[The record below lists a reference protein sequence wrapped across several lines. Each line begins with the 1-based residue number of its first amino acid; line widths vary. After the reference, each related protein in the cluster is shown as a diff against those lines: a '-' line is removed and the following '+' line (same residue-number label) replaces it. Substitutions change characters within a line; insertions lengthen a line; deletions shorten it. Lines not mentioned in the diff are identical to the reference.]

1 MTRPTRLAW
10 TAAAIVMTGAAGLAC
25 TTLLADDS
33 GVQVGD
39 IVGAIVLIGGPPA
52 VATWLAVR
60 HTATTGVGRA
70 WAALR
75 TGWTGTGLLVAAFVG
90 AGLAATTLV
99 SSRASLTGD
108 RAGPLFF
115 VIVVVTPVVL
125 LAVTC
130 GIGYAR
136 ASFWS
141 GVGVGV
147 LAVLAALVGIV
158 AVAMPEGARWAETAG
173 VFILDGDA
181 PVLSPSARDGA
192 LDALQS
198 TLVFGP
204 STWLPW
210 PVIGAALGAA
220 LRRWMSI
227 ATAPSRL
234 F

>member
-1 MTRPTRLAW
+1 MTRSTRLAW
-10 TAAAIVMTGAAGLAC
+10 AGAAVVMVGAAGLAFSAG
-25 TTLLADDS
+25 LADDS

-39 IVGAIVLIGGPPA
+39 IIGAVVLIGGPPA
-52 VATWLAVR
+52 IATWLIVR
-60 HTATTGVGRA
+60 HTARVGLSHA

-75 TGWTGTGLLVAAFVG
+75 TGWTPTGLLVAAFVG
-90 AGLAATTLV
+90 AGLAATTFV
-99 SSRASLTGD
+99 SSRASLAGD

-130 GIGYAR
+130 GIGYAK
-136 ASFWS
+136 ASFWP

-147 LAVLAALVGIV
+147 LAVLAAVVGIV

-173 VFILDGDA
+173 VFILDGDT

-204 STWLPW
+204 ITWVPW

-220 LRRWMSI
+220 LRRSVSI
-227 ATAPSRL
+227 ATTSSRL

>member
-1 MTRPTRLAW
+1 M
-10 TAAAIVMTGAAGLAC
+10 VGAAGLAFSAG
-25 TTLLADDS
+25 LADDS

-39 IVGAIVLIGGPPA
+39 IVGAVVLIGGPPA
-52 VATWLAVR
+52 IATWLTVR
-60 HTATTGVGRA
+60 HTARVGPRHA

-75 TGWTGTGLLVAAFVG
+75 SSWSRTGVLVAVFVG
-90 AGLAATTLV
+90 AGLAATMLV

-141 GVGVGV
+141 GIGVGV

-158 AVAMPEGARWAETAG
+158 AVATPEGARWAETAG

-192 LDALQS
+192 VDALQS

-204 STWLPW
+204 ITWLPW
-210 PVIGAALGAA
+210 PVIGSALGAA
-220 LRRWMSI
+220 LRRWVS
-227 ATAPSRL
+227 APSRL

>member
-1 MTRPTRLAW
+1 MTRSTRLAW
-10 TAAAIVMTGAAGLAC
+10 TAAVIVMIGAAGLAC

-33 GVQVGD
+33 GVQPGDVVG
-39 IVGAIVLIGGPPA
+39 VIVLIGGPPA
-52 VATWLAVR
+52 VATWLVVR

-70 WAALR
+70 WTVLR
-75 TGWTGTGLLVAAFVG
+75 TGWSRTGVFVAVFVG

-147 LAVLAALVGIV
+147 LAVLAALAGIV
-158 AVAMPEGARWAETAG
+158 VVAITEGARWAETAG

-181 PVLSPSARDGA
+181 PVVSPTPRAGA

-198 TLVFGP
+198 TLIFGP
-204 STWLPW
+204 ITWLPW

-220 LRRWMSI
+220 VRRWVAI
-227 ATAPSRL
+227 VRA
-234 F
+234 

>member
-1 MTRPTRLAW
+1 MTRSTRLAW
-10 TAAAIVMTGAAGLAC
+10 AAAAIVVVGAAGLAFS
-25 TTLLADDS
+25 TGLADDS
-33 GVQVGD
+33 GVQIGD
-39 IVGAIVLIGGPPA
+39 IVGAVVLIGGPPA
-52 VATWLAVR
+52 IATWLIVR
-60 HTATTGVGRA
+60 HTARVGLGHV

-75 TGWTGTGLLVAAFVG
+75 SGWTRTGLLSAAFVG
-90 AGLAATTLV
+90 AGLAAATFV

-108 RAGPLFF
+108 RAGPLIFI
-115 VIVVVTPVVL
+115 IVVVTPVVL

-130 GIGYAR
+130 GIGYAQ
-136 ASFWS
+136 ASFWP

-147 LAVLAALVGIV
+147 LAVLAALVGVV
-158 AVAMPEGARWAETAG
+158 AVAMPEGAHWAETAG

-181 PVLSPSARDGA
+181 PVLSPSPRDGA

-204 STWLPW
+204 ITWVPW

-220 LRRWMSI
+220 LRRWVST
-227 ATAPSRL
+227 ATASSRL

>member
-1 MTRPTRLAW
+1 MTRSTRLAW
-10 TAAAIVMTGAAGLAC
+10 AGAAVVMVGAAGLAFS
-25 TTLLADDS
+25 TGLADDS

-39 IVGAIVLIGGPPA
+39 IVGAVVLIGGPPA
-52 VATWLAVR
+52 IATWLIVR
-60 HTATTGVGRA
+60 HTARVGLSHA

-75 TGWTGTGLLVAAFVG
+75 SGWTRTGLLVAAFVG
-90 AGLAATTLV
+90 AGLAATTFV

-158 AVAMPEGARWAETAG
+158 AVATPEGARWAETAG

-204 STWLPW
+204 ITWVPW

-220 LRRWMSI
+220 LRRWVSI
-227 ATAPSRL
+227 ATASSRL

>member
-1 MTRPTRLAW
+1 MTRPTRLAC
-10 TAAAIVMTGAAGLAC
+10 TAAAIVLIGAAMLAC
-25 TTLLADDS
+25 TTMLDDDA

-52 VATWLAVR
+52 IATWLAVR

-75 TGWTGTGLLVAAFVG
+75 TGWTGTGFLVAVFVG

-115 VIVVVTPVVL
+115 VISVVTPVVL

-141 GVGVGV
+141 GIGVGV

-204 STWLPW
+204 ITWLPW
-210 PVIGAALGAA
+210 PVIGAALGAS
-220 LRRWMSI
+220 LRRWVS
-227 ATAPSRL
+227 APSRL